1 MIYLIVAAVALLP
14 LVNVSVIVNPVPD
27 PLPVPADPVIT
38 PLVTV
43 DVHVKLL
50 ATVDV
55 MLIVAAVPLQIAA
68 DAAAE
73 VTTGIGLTVI
83 STVSTDTS
91 VLQLPVCDV
100 PVIM

>member
-1 MIYLIVAAVALLP
+1 MIYLIVAAAALLVF
-14 LVNVSVIVNPVPD
+14 VNVSVIVNPVPD
-27 PLPVPADPVIT
+27 PLPVPADPVIA
-38 PLVTV
+38 PVVTV

-55 MLIVAAVPLQIAA
+55 VLIVAAVPLHIAA

-73 VTTGIGLTVI
+73 VTTGIGFTVI
-83 STVSTDTS
+83 STVSLEIN
-91 VLQLPVCDV
+91 VLHPPVCDV

>member
-1 MIYLIVAAVALLP
+1 VF
-14 LVNVSVIVNPVPD
+14 VNVSVIVNPVPA
-27 PLPVPADPVIT
+27 PLPVPADPVIV

-50 ATVDV
+50 ATVALVV
-55 MLIVAAVPLQIAA
+55 MLALVPLQIAD

-83 STVSTDTS
+83 STVSIDTS
-91 VLQLPVCDV
+91 VLQVPVCDM
-100 PVIM
+100 PLIM

>member
-1 MIYLIVAAVALLP
+1 MIYLIVAAVALL
-14 LVNVSVIVNPVPD
+14 VFVSVSVIVNPVPD

-55 MLIVAAVPLQIAA
+55 VLIVAAVPLHIAD

-73 VTTGIGLTVI
+73 VTTGIGFTVI
-83 STVSTDTS
+83 STVSLEIN
-91 VLQLPVCDV
+91 VLHPPVCDV